1 MSQVLGLSKILK
13 IFQKSKNLL
22 KFWKSSKNLKIL
34 VPKQASKGQTMSPIE
49 LFWTAKKN
57 FMSYETPS
65 LPMWEKRNCQ
75 VGQST
80 VWGVNTFWLERPQE
94 FGQGFKKR
102 KNSTPAKYLETHI
115 IQLKSSLNGRGL
127 KKVSSLVFI
136 FSYGK
141 LVLLCNFS
149 IQFQMLCK

>member
-1 MSQVLGLSKILK
+1 
-13 IFQKSKNLL
+13 
-22 KFWKSSKNLKIL
+22 
-34 VPKQASKGQTMSPIE
+34 
-49 LFWTAKKN
+49 
-57 FMSYETPS
+57 MSYETPS

-149 IQFQMLCK
+149 IQFQMLCKQGGTGSLQVLHTTSFSGASVLVTLDICTRNAFEMGALDLPPDKQPNNHVKTVHK